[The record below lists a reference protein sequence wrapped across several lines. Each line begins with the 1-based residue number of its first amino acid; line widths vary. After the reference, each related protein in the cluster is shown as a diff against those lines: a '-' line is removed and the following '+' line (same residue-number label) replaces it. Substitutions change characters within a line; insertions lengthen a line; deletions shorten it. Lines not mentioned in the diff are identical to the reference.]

1 MKPGCYWIRRRLP
14 RARWGGTEPKLRT
27 PVPNWSI
34 VWGRCWKYFS
44 SYSRRELVLQQA
56 DRWGLT
62 RMGFSLPAVELLMW
76 QLVSWTWVS
85 GPGARDVALVC
96 DFTGQASIK
105 WFWKAAV
112 PQGTTEMG
120 KIFHSLKLSQSPN
133 DLWWRRKPKEEQMM
147 FFLIHFFSTHKG
159 TVVF

>member
-27 PVPNWSI
+27 PVPNWSMA
-34 VWGRCWKYFS
+34 WGRCWKYFS

-96 DFTGQASIK
+96 DFTGQQSIK
-105 WFWKAAV
+105 WCWKAAV
-112 PQGTTEMG
+112 PQLKWGRCFTAWSSV
-120 KIFHSLKLSQSPN
+120 SLRMTC
-133 DLWWRRKPKEEQMM
+133 DEEENQRMSRWC
-147 FFLIHFFSTHKG
+147 FFFNSFFCYS
-159 TVVF
+159 